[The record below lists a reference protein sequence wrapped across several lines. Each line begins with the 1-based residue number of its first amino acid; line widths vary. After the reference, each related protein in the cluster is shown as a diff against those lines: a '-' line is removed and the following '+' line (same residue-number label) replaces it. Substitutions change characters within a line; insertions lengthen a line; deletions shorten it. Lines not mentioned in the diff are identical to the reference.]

1 MEAKKQAIYDSYLQH
16 THIKGL
22 AKTTVDL
29 YMQEAKSFIEFVD
42 DLESITISIVIDYM
56 KRYSNMSSSSKN
68 KHGSSLR
75 AFMKH
80 LSKNVYP
87 DMNTINIPYI
97 KGGRKLPNI
106 LEQNELMRRISVVKK
121 ASEMSDDWTMK
132 RDYALV
138 MLLYATGMR
147 VSEALNFRRSDI
159 NENNWVRIDSG
170 KGSKDRY
177 VPIAKVA
184 IKALDEY
191 IRVCPFPL
199 DKNFLVNYEG
209 KLLTR
214 ISVYKILKNTMGLN
228 PHSMRHHFAT
238 HMIIN
243 GSDVSVVSELLGHS
257 SLITTQIYTHIKK
270 PQLATTVN
278 RCHPMVQGVTCEL

>member
-1 MEAKKQAIYDSYLQH
+1 MEAQKQVIYDNYLQH

-22 AKTTVDL
+22 AKLTIDL
-29 YMQEAKSFIEFVD
+29 YTQEAKSFIEFVD
-42 DLESITISIVIDYM
+42 DLESIGTPTVMEYL
-56 KRYSNMSSSSKN
+56 KKYSHMSSSTKN
-68 KHGSSLR
+68 QHCSSLR
-75 AFMKH
+75 AFMRH

-87 DMNTINIPYI
+87 DMNQINIPYI

-106 LEQNELMRRISVVKK
+106 LEQDEFMRRIDVVKK
-121 ASEMSDDWTMK
+121 QSAMSDDWIPK
-132 RDYALV
+132 RDYALAL
-138 MLLYATGMR
+138 LLYATGMR
-147 VSEALNFRRSDI
+147 VSEVLSFNRSDI

-184 IKALDEY
+184 IEAIDEY
-191 IRVCPFPL
+191 MRVCPFPFE
-199 DKNFLVNYEG
+199 KCFFVNYKG
-209 KLLTR
+209 NQLTR
-214 ISVYKILKNTMGLN
+214 ISVYKLLKKSMGLN
-228 PHSMRHHFAT
+228 PHSIRHHFAT

-270 PQLATTVN
+270 PQLAETAN
-278 RCHPMVQGVTCEL
+278 RCHPMASGVDYEL